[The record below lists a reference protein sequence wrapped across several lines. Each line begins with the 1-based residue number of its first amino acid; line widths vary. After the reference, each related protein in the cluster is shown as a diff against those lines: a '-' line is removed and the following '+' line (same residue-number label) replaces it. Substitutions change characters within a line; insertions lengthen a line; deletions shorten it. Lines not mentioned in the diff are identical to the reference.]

1 MIGLLNLL
9 ITSTTPDEEE
19 KDVVLNS
26 FLKQATEIT
35 LYVEVTQSTTDYYI
49 DDVALEWTDP
59 NHWKQD
65 VDAKIDALRYSIGV
79 K

>member
-19 KDVVLNS
+19 EDVVLNS

-35 LYVEVTQSTTDYYI
+35 LYVEVTPSTTDYYI

>member
-9 ITSTTPDEEE
+9 ITSTTPDEEQ
-19 KDVVLNS
+19 DVVLNS

-35 LYVEVTQSTTDYYI
+35 LYLEVTPSTTDYYL